1 MPLTCTSTAS
11 GNCYCCWQVR
21 SQPSWQVRSQPTS
34 APASGCPGLTI
45 FALFTAEAPGRRREL
60 LHTEVVS
67 GCGSQGVSSFPF
79 TRLVSVGPL

>member
-11 GNCYCCWQVR
+11 GSCYCC
-21 SQPSWQVRSQPTS
+21 WQVRSQPTS

-67 GCGSQGVSSFPF
+67 GCGSQGVSSSPF